1 MKFLRSFLASL
12 LALVVFSIVGFFFLA
27 AMVSALDQEEP
38 VDVSENSVLHINL
51 NRPLA
56 DRSFNDPFSELGFG
70 GGDAKRIGV
79 KDLKK
84 ALEHAATDDKIKG
97 IVLEAPSLMGGLALG
112 EEVRKALVEFK
123 ESGKFIW
130 SYADLLT
137 EGGFY
142 ISSVA
147 DELYVSPVGDVE
159 WNGLS
164 SKAVFFKGTLDKLDI
179 EAQIFRVG
187 AYKSAVEP
195 FMLDKMSEASREQT
209 TSFVNSI
216 YDQIVSEMAP
226 DLGIESTKLHDISN
240 QMTVQTPQQAIDFG
254 LITGMLY
261 RDQFLQ
267 KIADKIEVEKTKDI
281 NFVSFQDYNRSYKN
295 TNASKNRI
303 AVIVAEG
310 DIVDGKGSKD
320 QIGSD
325 RFTRE
330 IRKARENDKIK
341 AIVLRVNSPGG
352 SALASDLIWREIVK
366 TKEVKPVIASFSNYA
381 ASGGYY
387 ISMAADTIV
396 AQPNTITGS
405 IGIFGIIFNMGDFM
419 ANKLGITTEDVN
431 TGKYS
436 GMMTTTRALTEAE
449 KKIIQNSVNRGYEI
463 FTTKAAEGRHMS
475 LEALKAVASGRVWTG
490 TQAKE
495 IGLVDVLGGL
505 DDAVQIAAEKAGI
518 ADDYKVRFYPE
529 QKTAIEELMEELEG
543 KTEARLM
550 KAKLGDMYPYAELLE
565 KVNSMNGV
573 QARMFPSIEIE

>member
-1 MKFLRSFLASL
+1 
-12 LALVVFSIVGFFFLA
+12 
-27 AMVSALDQEEP
+27 
-38 VDVSENSVLHINL
+38 
-51 NRPLA
+51 
-56 DRSFNDPFSELGFG
+56 
-70 GGDAKRIGV
+70 
-79 KDLKK
+79 
-84 ALEHAATDDKIKG
+84 
-97 IVLEAPSLMGGLALG
+97 
-112 EEVRKALVEFK
+112 
-123 ESGKFIW
+123 
-130 SYADLLT
+130 
-137 EGGFY
+137 
-142 ISSVA
+142 
-147 DELYVSPVGDVE
+147 
-159 WNGLS
+159 
-164 SKAVFFKGTLDKLDI
+164 
-179 EAQIFRVG
+179 
-187 AYKSAVEP
+187 
-195 FMLDKMSEASREQT
+195 
-209 TSFVNSI
+209 
-216 YDQIVSEMAP
+216 
-226 DLGIESTKLHDISN
+226 
-240 QMTVQTPQQAIDFG
+240 
-254 LITGMLY
+254 LY

>member
-27 AMVSALDQEEP
+27 AMVAALDKEKE
-38 VDVSENSVLHINL
+38 VSVEENSVLHINL

-56 DRSFNDPFSELGFG
+56 DRSFNDPFSDLGFG
-70 GGDAKRIGV
+70 GGDARRIGV
-79 KDLKK
+79 TDLKR
-84 ALEHAATDDKIKG
+84 ALEHAASDDNIKG

-112 EEVRKALVEFK
+112 EEVRKALVDFK
-123 ESGKFIW
+123 SSGKFIW

-147 DELYVSPVGDVE
+147 DELYVSPAGDVE

-195 FMLDKMSEASREQT
+195 FMLDKMSDASKEQT
-209 TSFVNSI
+209 TSFINSI
-216 YDQIVSEMAP
+216 YDQMVSEMSS
-226 DLGIESTKLHDISN
+226 DLNMDAGKLRDMSDN
-240 QMTVQTPQQAIDFG
+240 MSSQNMQQAVELG
-254 LITGMLY
+254 LITGEMY
-261 RDQFLQ
+261 RDQFLR
-267 KIADKIEVEKTKDI
+267 KIADKIEVEETKDI
-281 NFVSFQDYNRSYKN
+281 NFVSFQDYNRSYKSSN
-295 TNASKNRI
+295 SSKNKI
-303 AVIVAEG
+303 AVIIAEG
-310 DIVDGKGSKD
+310 DVVDGKGSKD
-320 QIGSD
+320 QIGSA
-325 RFTRE
+325 RFTKE
-330 IRKARENDKIK
+330 IRKARENDRIK

-366 TKEVKPVIASFSNYA
+366 TKEVKPVIASFSNLA

-405 IGIFGIIFNMGDFM
+405 IGIFGIIFNIGDFM
-419 ANKLGITTEDVN
+419 TNKLGITTEDVN
-431 TGKYS
+431 TGQYS
-436 GMMTTTRALTEAE
+436 GMMTTTRALTDAE
-449 KKIIQNSVNRGYEI
+449 KTIIQNSVNQGYEM
-463 FTTKAAEGRHMS
+463 FTSKAAEGRHMS
-475 LEALKAVASGRVWTG
+475 LEDLKAVASGRVWTG

-505 DDAVQIAAEKAGI
+505 DDAVQIAAEKAGV

-529 QKTAIEELMEELEG
+529 QKTALEELMEELEG
-543 KTEARLM
+543 KTQARLM
-550 KAKLGDMYPYAELLE
+550 KAKLGDMYPYAEILE
-565 KVNSMNGV
+565 KVGSMGGV
-573 QARMFPSIEIE
+573 QARMFPVVEVE